1 MNPITCTPTVAA
13 VEPLKTRLDDPT
25 REVAKLREAL
35 TLLLY
40 GAEQV
45 VARGVVQPQLNG
57 GIALARAVLS
67 APPASTTG

>member
-1 MNPITCTPTVAA
+1 MNLTCTPTVAA
-13 VEPLKTRLDDPT
+13 VEPLRTRLDDPTT

-57 GIALARAVLS
+57 GIVLAKAALKES
-67 APPASTTG
+67 NG